1 MRYEKVG
8 VCLWCICS
16 RRNAFKIFCNS
27 IKLINFQ
34 KFHEQLLNYTT
45 MKAPALFYF
54 IFQFALSLV
63 QSKVIKIGAL
73 FTNALVN
80 PQDSGR
86 DEIRSARLAVDVLI
100 MTRTCLQT
108 ILSV

>member
-1 MRYEKVG
+1 
-8 VCLWCICS
+8 
-16 RRNAFKIFCNS
+16 
-27 IKLINFQ
+27 
-34 KFHEQLLNYTT
+34 

-86 DEIRSARLAVDVLI
+86 DEIRSARLAVDVINNVEEKIEVKVEEVVDEVVEEVKDEIIAENEKEQEFLDGI
-100 MTRTCLQT
+100 EDK
-108 ILSV
+108 